1 MAKLKLIKMK
11 IVIFFHLN
19 FFPDKCAFSEI
30 DTYIADVLKQ
40 AHNRKVEGGRKE
52 ETHTKYL

>member
-1 MAKLKLIKMK
+1 MK